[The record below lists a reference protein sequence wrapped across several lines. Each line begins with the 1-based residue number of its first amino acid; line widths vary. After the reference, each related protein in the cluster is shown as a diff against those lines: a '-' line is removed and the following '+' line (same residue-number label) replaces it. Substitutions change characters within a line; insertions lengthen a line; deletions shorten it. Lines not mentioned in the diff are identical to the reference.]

1 MKKIAILI
9 ISLIPIIAC
18 GYSALIEVFSA
29 EKDQNIL
36 FVAIPM
42 IITTY
47 CLGKHYTDIVDYV
60 TNIVNNVD
68 DDE

>member
-47 CLGKHYTDIVDYV
+47 YLVKNYTSIIDYV
-60 TNIVNNVD
+60 TKIVNNVD
-68 DDE
+68 E

>member
-18 GYSALIEVFSA
+18 GYSALIEVFGA

-36 FVAIPM
+36 FVAVPM

-47 CLGKHYTDIVDYV
+47 CLGKNYTSIIDYV
-60 TNIVNNVD
+60 TKIVNNVD
-68 DDE
+68 ET